1 MTRVVC
7 LQLSGG
13 CELTVVLQDFAAGCG
28 TEMSVSTGV
37 LYSYIDLIPHTQSS
51 RVLEDKLYIQH
62 TQVHITH
69 FLMSSSWDASLLFR
83 FTVVKALGSYFNM

>member
-37 LYSYIDLIPHTQSS
+37 FYSYIDLIPHTQSS
-51 RVLEDKLYIQH
+51 RVLKDKLYIQH

-69 FLMSSSWDASLLFR
+69 FLGRESVIQIHCGESSGQLF
-83 FTVVKALGSYFNM
+83 